1 MLLSKGGILL
11 SIESSSQNQ
20 TDWLSSIDRWTR
32 PIEDFANLLAAGA
45 IFLLM
50 VLGCSQIF
58 LRTVLNKPISG
69 YIDLVELSMAS
80 MAFLGAAYCQRLG
93 AHIRME
99 ILLGRLKGRW
109 LWSVEIIGTLVAL
122 FIIGVLILFGWDH
135 FLRSYQ
141 LGDTTIDAEFPVW
154 PSKLLVPVAFSLWFV
169 RLLIQLAGSI
179 RLFVDPLLE
188 PIGIARILDVEEVAK
203 DEIKEALGEKSY
215 DDGTG
220 NSRSSS

>member
-1 MLLSKGGILL
+1 L
-11 SIESSSQNQ
+11 SIDSSPQNQ
-20 TDWLSSIDRWTR
+20 SSLLSSIDKWIK
-32 PIEDFANLLAAGA
+32 PIEDLANLLAAGA

-80 MAFLGAAYCQRLG
+80 MAFLGAAYCQRVG

-99 ILLGRLKGRW
+99 ILVGRLRGRW
-109 LWSVEIIGTLVAL
+109 LWAVEIIGTLFAL

-154 PSKLLVPVAFSLWFV
+154 PSKLLVPIAFSLWFI

-179 RLFVDPLLE
+179 RLYINPLLE
-188 PIGIARILDVEEVAK
+188 PIGIARILEVEDVAK
-203 DEIKEALGEKSY
+203 DEIKEALGDKLN

-220 NSRSSS
+220 NDRNPS

>member
-1 MLLSKGGILL
+1 MNLSPDFPPTLLGK
-11 SIESSSQNQ
+11 
-20 TDWLSSIDRWTR
+20 IDRLMQ
-32 PIEDFANLLAAGA
+32 PLEDLANLLAAAA

-58 LRTVLNKPISG
+58 MRSVLNKPISG

-99 ILLGRLKGRW
+99 ILIGNLKGRW
-109 LWSVEIIGTLVAL
+109 LWAFEIIGTLVAL
-122 FIIGVLILFGWDH
+122 FIIAVLIWFGWDH

-154 PSKLLVPVAFSLWFV
+154 PSKLLVPFAFSLWFI
-169 RLLIQLAGSI
+169 RLSVQLAGSI
-179 RLFVDPLLE
+179 RLFINPTLE
-188 PIGIARILDVEEVAK
+188 PIGIAKILDVEEVAK
-203 DEIKEALGEKSY
+203 DEIKEALGDKLEKPDEEDLKSK
-215 DDGTG
+215 
-220 NSRSSS
+220 S

>member
-20 TDWLSSIDRWTR
+20 TDLLSSIDRWTR

-80 MAFLGAAYCQRLG
+80 MDFLGAAYCQRLG

-109 LWSVEIIGTLVAL
+109 LWSVEITGTLVAL

>member
-1 MLLSKGGILL
+1 MGLLSA
-11 SIESSSQNQ
+11 
-20 TDWLSSIDRWTR
+20 IDRR
-32 PIEDFANLLAAGA
+32 MKPLEDAANFLAAAA

-58 LRTVLNKPISG
+58 LRTVMNSPIAG

-99 ILLGRLKGRW
+99 ILMGSLKGRW
-109 LWSVEIIGTLVAL
+109 LWAAEIFGTIVAL
-122 FIIGVLILFGWDH
+122 FIIGVLIWYGWDH
-135 FLRSYQ
+135 FLRSFQ

-154 PSKLLVPVAFSLWFV
+154 PSKLLVPIAFSLWFI

-179 RLFVDPLLE
+179 RMFIDPTLE
-188 PIGIARILDVEEVAK
+188 QIGIARILDVEEVAK
-203 DEIKEALGEKSY
+203 DEIKEALGDT
-215 DDGTG
+215 DD
-220 NSRSSS
+220 NRSDNNRSAS